1 MERKKSK
8 HSIAFPTTLDM
19 GKFLGSKNDRE
30 RCPKNDDENNYEL
43 RGILLHKG
51 TSAYHGHYEAQV
63 DDIEYVC
70 LHRFWF
76 MFHVFISI
84 ESVLGSSSMTRQ

>member
-1 MERKKSK
+1 
-8 HSIAFPTTLDM
+8 M

-30 RCPKNDDENNYEL
+30 RCPKDNDDNIYEL

-63 DDIEYVC
+63 NDIEYAC
-70 LHRFWF
+70 LHRFRIIFQNF
-76 MFHVFISI
+76 MFT
-84 ESVLGSSSMTRQ
+84 ETVLGSSLMTRQ